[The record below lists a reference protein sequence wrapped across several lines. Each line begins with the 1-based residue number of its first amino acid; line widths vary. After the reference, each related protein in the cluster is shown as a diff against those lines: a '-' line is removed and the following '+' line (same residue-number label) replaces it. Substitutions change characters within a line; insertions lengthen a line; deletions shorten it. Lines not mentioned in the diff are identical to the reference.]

1 VSEDGRTTISLLGVP
16 LDLGAG
22 DRGSVMGP
30 AALRIAGVPDLLD
43 ELGYRVVD
51 YGDIAKP
58 DPVEVE
64 LPGNAA
70 ERCNHLP
77 HIAAWTQAIHD
88 RAYEVIRAGGKPIFL
103 GGDHA
108 MAMGSIS
115 AVARH
120 CADVGKTLAVL
131 WIDAHAD
138 YNTPAT
144 SLSGN
149 MHGMPLAFLTGE
161 PTLRPLLGDRP
172 FVPLAA
178 EKLVLLGLRSIDK
191 EERRRLREA
200 NIQCVDMGM
209 IDKFGVSNMVE
220 QVLYRI
226 GGKNVHLHVSL
237 DVDSLDPSVAPG
249 VGTTV
254 PGGLTYREAHLML
267 ELLHGS
273 GLVGSLD
280 IVELNPFLDNRGMS
294 ARVLAELTG
303 SLFGQ
308 TILGTNPL

>member
-58 DPVEVE
+58 DPVAVE

-77 HIAAWTQAIHD
+77 HIAGWTQAIHD

-191 EERRRLREA
+191 EERRRLRQA